1 MEAIAKRRRLT
12 REDWLAK
19 ALEVLGAEGLSRVCV
34 EPLADALG
42 VTKGSFY
49 WHFEDRDELLTS
61 LLDYWEE
68 EYTNGLEA
76 NMTAFA
82 PDPDSQ
88 LLGLLQLIAEAEPN
102 RFDAAIRAW
111 ALHDERAAVH
121 LSRVD
126 QKRLDYVRDL
136 FRAMGFSDEEADMRA
151 RMSYYYLVGEYSV
164 LAKRPSAGRHLEYIR
179 RRHRMLTAR

>member
-1 MEAIAKRRRLT
+1 MQARVTRRRLT
-12 REDWLAK
+12 REDWLAR

-34 EPLADALG
+34 EPLADSLG

-76 NMTAFA
+76 SMDTFA
-82 PDPDSQ
+82 PDPESQ
-88 LLGLLQLIAEAEPN
+88 LLGLLELIAQRNTN

-111 ALHDERAAVH
+111 ALNDERAAAH

-136 FRAMGFSDEEADMRA
+136 FREMGFSPEEADLRG
-151 RMSYYYLVGEYSV
+151 RISYYYLVGENSV
-164 LAKRPSAGRHLEYIR
+164 LAEPPSAAERLAYIR
-179 RRHRMLTAR
+179 RRHRMLTTR